1 MIINQHILAVL
12 RSLFCIKNYR
22 KLYIKEA
29 TTKAATT
36 KFLSKVPSSKKIS
49 DEQFNLC
56 EANLS
61 LDEIKKLIKSQTNK
75 KSSGNDAL

>member
-12 RSLFCIKNYR
+12 TSLFCIKNYQ
-22 KLYIKEA
+22 KLKET

-49 DEQFNLC
+49 DKQFNLC

-75 KSSGNDAL
+75 KSLGNDAL